1 MKKLKKPLKITL
13 IVSII
18 LNVLLSAVFL
28 YQYTHHKNNYGIG
41 DTNSYR
47 IFIHRLEYFSQTMGE
62 VVETNGKVEN
72 MNLLI
77 NADERLNLSI
87 HSFIR
92 FENSMAST
100 KMNSHSIELFL
111 SYIDE
116 AMFERM
122 SAFNLEDYDIST
134 FEDLK
139 NRTDELLRLLPD
151 AYNPQDQKRFIETIN
166 DIIL

>member
-1 MKKLKKPLKITL
+1 
-13 IVSII
+13 
-18 LNVLLSAVFL
+18 
-28 YQYTHHKNNYGIG
+28 
-41 DTNSYR
+41 
-47 IFIHRLEYFSQTMGE
+47 MGE

>member
-1 MKKLKKPLKITL
+1 MKKPLKITL

-41 DTNSYR
+41 DPNSYR
-47 IFIHRLEYFSQTMGE
+47 IFIHGLEYFSQTMGE